1 MNSIISPTKSVTV
14 LRRLIIDNTLII
26 FDVNHYIGGR
36 TRGVVGYMALKLDVS
51 RACDRIERSLLY
63 KILVRLDFS

>member
-14 LRRLIIDNTLII
+14 LRRLIIDNTLIM
-26 FDVNHYIGGR
+26 FDVNHYISGR

-51 RACDRIERSLLY
+51 RACDRIERSFLY
-63 KILVRLDFS
+63 KILIRLDFS